1 VLHPRLH
8 SWREDL
14 PSAFVSGLAVL
25 CGIAVLSVFAAWI
38 FQSPAVVAVTGPAP
52 RPEWIEVARPFP
64 AFALSIPEAADVPES
79 YAIRR
84 HAIGGGRMDILT
96 LGAADSDAPYLQVNV
111 YRPGQ
116 EPFHFGDAASEIMA
130 HAGDLGPAELTA
142 IDTPVETKLG
152 PLSIATFLTG
162 KGSPRRCL
170 GFARAYRDPQLQ
182 IFGWFCQ
189 GGEQFIER
197 STLACA
203 LDRFTLLAA
212 GSEPKIGALFAQ
224 AELRR
229 SFCGQRST
237 LLSPT
242 PKHRALW
249 GALPNYAEPGR
260 LSASR

>member
-1 VLHPRLH
+1 MVP
-8 SWREDL
+8 
-14 PSAFVSGLAVL
+14 VTN
-25 CGIAVLSVFAAWI
+25 
-38 FQSPAVVAVTGPAP
+38 PAPGPA
-52 RPEWIEVARPFP
+52 WIEVERPFP
-64 AFALSIPEAADVPES
+64 AFALAIPEAADVPAS

-84 HAIGGGRMDILT
+84 HAQGGGRMDILT
-96 LGAADSDAPYLQVNV
+96 LGAADSDAPYLQVHV

-116 EPFHFGDAASEIMA
+116 EPFHFGDAASEIME
-130 HAGDLGPAELTA
+130 HAGNLGPAELTA
-142 IDTPVETKLG
+142 TDEPVESKLG
-152 PLSIATFLTG
+152 PLSVATFLTS

-170 GFARAYRDPQLQ
+170 GFARSYHDPRLQ

-189 GGEQFIER
+189 GGEDFIER

-212 GSEPKIGALFAQ
+212 GSEPKVGALFAQ

-237 LLSPT
+237 LLTPT

-260 LSASR
+260 VSANH